1 MLQFTFDDIARI
13 ATRLGL
19 INTHSKVWDGIDGK
33 GNYLR
38 TVIHTHAGGRN
49 VPKAIV
55 ASQVEALG
63 FETVEDMYD
72 FLNDKKRKR

>member
-19 INTHSKVWDGIDGK
+19 INTHGKVWDGIDAK

-49 VPKAIV
+49 VPNANV
-55 ASQVEALG
+55 ASQVVALG